1 MTISLGES
9 RRRARHRRA
18 LGYTAVA
25 LGMYLSVWVG
35 VQVHPP
41 EGVRMP
47 MLFLHLA
54 SVIAGLGATVV
65 LDAKAL
71 VWIMGRTSLDDLRR
85 VEHSVT
91 PVAWLGIVGLLVTG
105 AFLAPDLHSPLTAL
119 KMIAVLIAALNGIAV
134 GRLTD
139 ELKRMPADA
148 RFWGAPPRLRW
159 WCLGTATTSQ
169 IAWWTAVIVGML
181 NTAGR

>member
-18 LGYTAVA
+18 LGYAAVA
-25 LGMYLSVWVG
+25 IGLYFSLWVG
-35 VQVHPP
+35 TSLTPP
-41 EGVRMP
+41 EWLRMP

-65 LDAKAL
+65 LDMKAL
-71 VWIMGRTSLDDLRR
+71 FWTLGRASLADLRH
-85 VEHSVT
+85 VEHAVT
-91 PVAWLGIVGLLVTG
+91 PVAWIGIVGLLVTG
-105 AFLAPDLHSPLTAL
+105 AFLAPDLHSPFTVI

-139 ELKRMPADA
+139 ELTRMPASA
-148 RFWGAPPRLRW
+148 RFWRSPARLRW

>member
-1 MTISLGES
+1 MTISLGER

-18 LGYTAVA
+18 LGYAAVSI
-25 LGMYLSVWVG
+25 GLSLSLWVG
-35 VQVHPP
+35 ASVPTP
-41 EGVRMP
+41 EWLRMP

-54 SVIAGLGATVV
+54 AVIAGLGATVV
-65 LDAKAL
+65 LDMKAL
-71 VWIMGRTSLDDLRR
+71 FWTFGRTTLADLRH
-85 VEHSVT
+85 VEHAVT
-91 PVAWLGIVGLLVTG
+91 PVAWLGIIGLLATG
-105 AFLAPDLHSPLTAL
+105 AFLSPDLHSPFTAI
-119 KMIAVLIAALNGIAV
+119 KMIAVLVAALNGIAV

-139 ELKRMPADA
+139 ELNRMPPNAN
-148 RFWGAPPRLRW
+148 FWAAPARLRW

>member
-18 LGYTAVA
+18 LGYAAVA
-25 LGMYLSVWVG
+25 IGLYLSLWVG
-35 VQVHPP
+35 TSVTAP
-41 EGVRMP
+41 EWMRMP
-47 MLFLHLA
+47 MLFLHLI

-65 LDAKAL
+65 LDVKAL
-71 VWIMGRTSLDDLRR
+71 FWTAGRASIDDVRHL
-85 VEHSVT
+85 EHSVT
-91 PVAWLGIVGLLVTG
+91 PLTWMGILGLLFSG
-105 AFLAPDLHSPLTAL
+105 AFLSPDLHSPLTAI
-119 KMIAVLIAALNGIAV
+119 KMIAVLVAALNGIAV

-139 ELKRMPADA
+139 ELRRLPSGT
-148 RFWGAPPRLRW
+148 RFWRTPARLRW

-169 IAWWTAVIVGML
+169 IAWWTAVLIGML